1 MFAENGIRVIRLGLH
16 SIEENAYIA
25 GRDLAK
31 AGESKVVPQLWVDTY
46 NQKLSVHE
54 AAWQGENAICPLGIY
69 APKEGEYTLTA
80 TQPEDGTQVYL
91 TYNGQVLWNL
101 TSSEYVLS
109 LEKGTT
115 TAYGLQI
122 VKTPAITTGVD
133 QMDVKDQTMRKVL
146 MNDQI
151 YVITPEGAMYDVL
164 GKGVKF

>member
-1 MFAENGIRVIRLGLH
+1 MPE
-16 SIEENAYIA
+16 
-25 GRDLAK
+25 
-31 AGESKVVPQLWVDTY
+31 
-46 NQKLSVHE
+46 
-54 AAWQGENAICPLGIY
+54 
-69 APKEGEYTLTA
+69 EGEYTLTA

-109 LEKGTT
+109 LEKGKTI
-115 TAYGLQI
+115 AYGLQI

>member
-1 MFAENGIRVIRLGLH
+1 M
-16 SIEENAYIA
+16 
-25 GRDLAK
+25 
-31 AGESKVVPQLWVDTY
+31 
-46 NQKLSVHE
+46 HE
-54 AAWQGENAICPLGIY
+54 LAWQGDEASCAISLY
-69 APKEGEYTLTA
+69 APQTGEYVLTA
-80 TQPEDGTQVYL
+80 KQPTDGTEVYL

-133 QMDVKDQTMRKVL
+133 QIDVKGQTMRKVL
-146 MNDQI
+146 MNDKI
-151 YVITPEGAMYDVL
+151 YIITPEGAMYDVL